1 MPKMHTLKGEK
12 MSKLDD
18 FLKDSDDMSWLDSLA
33 IELPEIDADLF
44 KIDLDDLDFSFDLD
58 LDLPDL

>member
-1 MPKMHTLKGEK
+1 MPKMHPLKGEK
-12 MSKLDD
+12 MSELDD
-18 FLKDSDDMSWLDSLA
+18 FLKDSDDMSWLDSLT

-58 LDLPDL
+58 LDLPNL

>member
-1 MPKMHTLKGEK
+1 MPKMHPLKGEK

-18 FLKDSDDMSWLDSLA
+18 FLKDSDDMSWLDSLT

>member
-33 IELPEIDADLF
+33 IELPEIDTDLF